1 MSIRLLI
8 TGSNG
13 LLGKCFRRL
22 IDSKNISV
30 IATGLKQDRMGDHK
44 HLYKTLDVTNKDSAT
59 FTGSSGH
66 DIGRVLG
73 SNMGIRSMSISA
85 SGVFTDSS
93 TENILRGFA
102 FDGAIQNY
110 DLVFSDGSK
119 ISGAFL
125 VTSYERAGEFNG
137 EETFSCTL
145 ESSGTITYTNA

>member
-1 MSIRLLI
+1 MAAGKGSSFLLKDNSTGTPATIGGLRSTSMTINGEMVDI
-8 TGSNG
+8 TS
-13 LLGKCFRRL
+13 
-22 IDSKNISV
+22 
-30 IATGLKQDRMGDHK
+30 
-44 HLYKTLDVTNKDSAT
+44 KDSNA
-59 FTGSSGH
+59 FISSGN
-66 DIGRVLG
+66 DKARVLLQG
-73 SNMGIRSMSISA
+73 GGVRSMTISA

-137 EETFSCTL
+137 EETYSVTL
-145 ESSGTITYTNA
+145 ESSNTITYTNA

>member
-1 MSIRLLI
+1 MPAGKGSSFLLKDNSTGTPATIGGLRSTSMTINREAVDI
-8 TGSNG
+8 T
-13 LLGKCFRRL
+13 
-22 IDSKNISV
+22 
-30 IATGLKQDRMGDHK
+30 T
-44 HLYKTLDVTNKDSAT
+44 KDSNA
-59 FTGSSGH
+59 FISSGN
-66 DIGRVLG
+66 DKARDLLQGGGV
-73 SNMGIRSMSISA
+73 RSMTISA

-137 EETFSCTL
+137 EETYSVTL
-145 ESSGTITYTNA
+145 ESSNTITYTNA

>member
-1 MSIRLLI
+1 MAAGKGSSFLLKDKSTGKPATMGGLRSTSMTINGEAVDI
-8 TGSNG
+8 T
-13 LLGKCFRRL
+13 
-22 IDSKNISV
+22 
-30 IATGLKQDRMGDHK
+30 T
-44 HLYKTLDVTNKDSAT
+44 KDSNA
-59 FTGSSGH
+59 FISSGN
-66 DIGRVLG
+66 DKARDLLQGGGV
-73 SNMGIRSMSISA
+73 RSKSITA

-137 EETFSCTL
+137 EETYSVTL
-145 ESSGTITYTNA
+145 ESSNTITYTNA

>member
-1 MSIRLLI
+1 MAAGKGSSFLLKDNSTGTPATIGGLRSTSMTINGEAVDI
-8 TGSNG
+8 T
-13 LLGKCFRRL
+13 
-22 IDSKNISV
+22 
-30 IATGLKQDRMGDHK
+30 T
-44 HLYKTLDVTNKDSAT
+44 KDSNAFIT
-59 FTGSSGH
+59 SGN
-66 DIGRVLG
+66 DKARDLLQGGGV
-73 SNMGIRSMSISA
+73 RSMSITA

-137 EETFSCTL
+137 EETYSVTL
-145 ESSGTITYTNA
+145 ESSNTITYTNA

>member
-1 MSIRLLI
+1 MAAGKGSSFLLKDNSTGTPATIGGLRSTSMTINGEAVDI
-8 TGSNG
+8 TS
-13 LLGKCFRRL
+13 
-22 IDSKNISV
+22 
-30 IATGLKQDRMGDHK
+30 
-44 HLYKTLDVTNKDSAT
+44 KDSNA
-59 FTGSSGH
+59 FISSGN
-66 DIGRVLG
+66 DKARDLLQGGGV
-73 SNMGIRSMSISA
+73 RSMTLSA

-137 EETFSCTL
+137 EETYSVTL
-145 ESSGTITYTNA
+145 ESSNTITYTNA

>member
-1 MSIRLLI
+1 MAAGKGSSFLLKDNSTGTPATVGGLRSTSMTINGEAVDI
-8 TGSNG
+8 T
-13 LLGKCFRRL
+13 
-22 IDSKNISV
+22 
-30 IATGLKQDRMGDHK
+30 T
-44 HLYKTLDVTNKDSAT
+44 KDSNA
-59 FTGSSGH
+59 FISSGN
-66 DIGRVLG
+66 DKARDLLQGGGV
-73 SNMGIRSMSISA
+73 RSMTISA

-137 EETFSCTL
+137 EETYSVTL
-145 ESSGTITYTNA
+145 ESSNTITYTNA